1 MRLPCQFKWL
11 IFFYFF
17 KGKRWNI
24 SKILRPIEVKI
35 RQPSCAGLP
44 LDFSVD
50 SVLFLRLNTTVKA
63 EVQPR
68 FFIPLP
74 DQVTLSGKLNIRYGN
89 KNTERYFDAELK
101 KLF

>member
-1 MRLPCQFKWL
+1 MFAGINEASMSVQMAD
-11 IFFYFF
+11 FFFNFF

-89 KNTERYFDAELK
+89 KNTER
-101 KLF
+101 